1 MCVGLESSPISMMDF
16 ASKLKDILVEYD
28 NIEPSSST
36 RQRRQQ
42 KGSEIVKILTDVIH
56 ARNNG
61 LLAKMETYRLGLN
74 SFGLDRLP
82 LDSTGGTRF
91 GLPET
96 MYSHHYQEDVEEA
109 SGRKGQDVNK
119 VENDIR
125 NNLEL
130 LKAVL
135 LWTRHLLHRRPQ
147 LSFTCK
153 KRLINEV
160 LLPLLRHDQVV
171 KDLHLEQK
179 ERLRD
184 QVSYP
189 AVWVIMM
196 ICYFPLPGDLA
207 DGFFLDCEYDQL
219 VSTGTEVHYRSSVA
233 DYFTECVLCKNA
245 DLLQVANDLL
255 ADLCE
260 SRSRWGA
267 HNGLN
272 TERIPFSSKEILQKY
287 SKLMEAVPSSKLI
300 ENLPEAAL
308 LGDQKKIWPF
318 LLNPWSTI
326 PHSVI
331 MSRLLNSLCIFPI
344 PEKTYKDCLDEMN
357 ENDIIND
364 RENDEKSDDDMEDHC
379 DEEIPT
385 FFALSNLNT
394 VSSENF
400 YRRSYA
406 RLWLNFLAL
415 DLGFGNKC
423 TKKDCN
429 GSLRKGDASAL
440 LDIIPDRC
448 LPYLH
453 NPLALSSFF
462 FNACRD
468 TSDPV
473 FAFNCLKSYF
483 DLITLYRLP
492 EDFHGGGSSSNN
504 EGKACEDY
512 FDMLYN
518 LITPSM
524 FYHSE
529 GTQMR
534 ELLSQSVLSSNL
546 PRKMLQ
552 KFIKKLAD
560 ISLCV
565 VAEDAMWLM
574 TTIEK
579 VIYHNYAIL
588 APMALGI
595 DKKLQYLAEKSEV
608 DLDGKVSEEG
618 VPIVTEKAVSDA
630 NLVALVAFVQGL
642 NPRTKHQSKRLLNL
656 DRERI
661 SEEQGGLFK
670 KMKI

>member
-1 MCVGLESSPISMMDF
+1 MMDF

-109 SGRKGQDVNK
+109 SGRKGRDVNK

-219 VSTGTEVHYRSSVA
+219 
-233 DYFTECVLCKNA
+233 
-245 DLLQVANDLL
+245 

-287 SKLMEAVPSSKLI
+287 SKQMEAVPSSKLI

-357 ENDIIND
+357 ENENDIIND
-364 RENDEKSDDDMEDHC
+364 IGNDEEGDDDMEDHC

-385 FFALSNLNT
+385 FFALSKLNT

-415 DLGFGNKC
+415 DLG
-423 TKKDCN
+423 
-429 GSLRKGDASAL
+429 L
-440 LDIIPDRC
+440 
-448 LPYLH
+448 
-453 NPLALSSFF
+453 
-462 FNACRD
+462 
-468 TSDPV
+468 
-473 FAFNCLKSYF
+473 
-483 DLITLYRLP
+483 
-492 EDFHGGGSSSNN
+492 
-504 EGKACEDY
+504 
-512 FDMLYN
+512 
-518 LITPSM
+518 
-524 FYHSE
+524 
-529 GTQMR
+529 
-534 ELLSQSVLSSNL
+534 
-546 PRKMLQ
+546 
-552 KFIKKLAD
+552 
-560 ISLCV
+560 
-565 VAEDAMWLM
+565 
-574 TTIEK
+574 
-579 VIYHNYAIL
+579 
-588 APMALGI
+588 
-595 DKKLQYLAEKSEV
+595 
-608 DLDGKVSEEG
+608 
-618 VPIVTEKAVSDA
+618 
-630 NLVALVAFVQGL
+630 
-642 NPRTKHQSKRLLNL
+642 
-656 DRERI
+656 
-661 SEEQGGLFK
+661 
-670 KMKI
+670 